1 MKETLGAVRAQGADP
16 SATVRVEVNPAAQ
29 DAYNAYL
36 TKRFPKTIWASGCKS
51 WWVLELFS
59 IFCFRG
65 QHNPRIAVGCVGT
78 RREMECG

>member
-59 IFCFRG
+59 FFLFHRTAQSEDC
-65 QHNPRIAVGCVGT
+65 
-78 RREMECG
+78 CGMCCNTP